1 MTPDDDE
8 RPKKSWREIDQQRD
22 GSSQRRS
29 DPKPEQSKRERTS
42 EYRSYKAQLNRLF
55 EGGAMPDALKE
66 RLDDGM
72 MAEKKKRQEGID
84 AIKTATT
91 PKAMLA
97 ALGLYEDAHGFP
109 EDEMV
114 LAKLLD
120 LTDEQV
126 VLKAVRTIDR
136 LLGEERLKK
145 SSSFKARLQTVQMI
159 IDDPDVQD
167 EAKALLRKL

>member
-1 MTPDDDE
+1 
-8 RPKKSWREIDQQRD
+8 
-22 GSSQRRS
+22 
-29 DPKPEQSKRERTS
+29 
-42 EYRSYKAQLNRLF
+42 
-55 EGGAMPDALKE
+55 MPDALKE

-72 MAEKKKRQEGID
+72 MAEQKKRQEGID